1 MYRLVMTRTTFK
13 PGDEVFTTRSRG
25 IIIDICAT
33 PSGQFIFGVEDA
45 DGEVI
50 YYTPKALRH
59 V

>member
-1 MYRLVMTRTTFK
+1 MTRTTFK

-33 PSGQFIFGVEDA
+33 PSGQFIFGVEDSE
-45 DGEVI
+45 GEVI